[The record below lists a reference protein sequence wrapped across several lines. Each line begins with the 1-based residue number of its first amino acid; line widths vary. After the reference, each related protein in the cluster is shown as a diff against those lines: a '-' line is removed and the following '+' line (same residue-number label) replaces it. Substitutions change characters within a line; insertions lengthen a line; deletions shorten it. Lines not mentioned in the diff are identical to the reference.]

1 MDTVEVK
8 VGNINNEGDAQDMLK
23 MLDAYMHDPMGG
35 SQALSDDLAKRNI
48 EGLRKQP
55 NYVFFLAY
63 CDGKLAG
70 VANCFINFS
79 TFKAKQLIN
88 IHDFAV
94 DPAFRRKGIGIAM
107 MNQIIAY
114 CKENDLCKITLE
126 VRFDNPVAQNLYE
139 KMGFSAGNPPYHFW
153 EKPIS

>member
-1 MDTVEVK
+1 MDTIEVK
-8 VGNINNEGDAQDMLK
+8 VGNINSEGDAQSMLK

-35 SQALSDDLAKRNI
+35 AQALSDELAIKNI

-63 CDGKLAG
+63 CNGELAG
-70 VANCFINFS
+70 LANCFIGFS

-94 DPAFRRKGIGIAM
+94 DPAFRRKGIGVAM
-107 MNQIIAY
+107 MDRIVDY
-114 CKENDLCKITLE
+114 CKEYDLCKITLE
-126 VRFDNPVAQNLYE
+126 VRFDNPVAQNLYK
-139 KMGFSAGNPPYHFW
+139 KMGFDAGDPPYHFW
-153 EKPIS
+153 EKLI